1 VILMTGAT
9 GFVGRHVLRHL
20 LAQPNLYPIGC
31 LLTSARGKHLY
42 TLPQV
47 RDVLPADGAD
57 GVLKVFTGS
66 LRDEETLFRALTG
79 VDVIIHLE
87 GAQWWGRTRDLE
99 RVELEGTRALLAA
112 ARAARVGRII
122 ALSHLGASPAS
133 AFALLRIKGQVEEL
147 IRASGLAY
155 TILRS
160 GLAFGEE
167 DTFVN
172 YLAMQLRALP
182 FVFLMPGQGEVVL
195 HPIYIDD
202 LARAICGCLEAIDTV
217 DNVIDIGGAEYVS
230 VGDMMRTIMR
240 VSGAQ
245 RLLIAMPPYA
255 LRAAAEVYS
264 RVLPRALI
272 SPQWFDLI
280 TTNKTAPLGNL
291 YRYFGFQPR
300 RFEDTLAM
308 YMRGRRYGLEMLRES
323 FRRRRA

>member
-1 VILMTGAT
+1 MILLTGAT

-20 LAQPNLYPIGC
+20 LAQPSLHPISC
-31 LLTSARGKHLY
+31 LLTPTRSARLH

-47 RDVLPADGAD
+47 RDRLPAEPESA
-57 GVLKVFTGS
+57 LRVFNGT

-79 VDVIIHLE
+79 VDVVIHLE
-87 GAQWWGRTRDLE
+87 GAQWWGRPRDLQ
-99 RVELEGTRALLAA
+99 RVELEGTRALLEA

-122 ALSHLGASPAS
+122 TLSHLGASPAS
-133 AFALLRIKGQVEEL
+133 AFPLLRVKGQVEEL

-167 DTFVN
+167 DAFIN
-172 YLAMQLRALP
+172 HLAMQLRTLP
-182 FVFLMPGQGEVVL
+182 FIFLMPGQGEVVL

-202 LARAICGCLEAIDTV
+202 LARAICGCLEVIDTL
-217 DNVIDIGGAEYVS
+217 DAVIEIGGAEYLS
-230 VGDMMRTIMR
+230 MSDLMHTIMR
-240 VSGAQ
+240 VTGAH
-245 RLLIAMPPYA
+245 RLLIGIPPYA
-255 LRAAAEVYS
+255 LRAVSEVYS
-264 RVLPRALI
+264 RLLPRALI

-300 RFEDTLAM
+300 RFEDTLLT
-308 YMRGRRYGLEMLRES
+308 YMRSRRYGLEMLRES